1 MGICLASSFIGC
13 QGGPKGPDFNP
24 KQSAKDAIEQYD
36 KDGDGALSESEIEA
50 CPGLLSAAPRVDV
63 DKDGSITA
71 DEIARRIK
79 YYKSAPVRVVSGSI
93 RVLKKGKP
101 LEGATVTFEPETFLG
116 EDFQP
121 CSGVTDDLGDT
132 FISRE
137 NAEFPGIYLGFYRVR
152 VSKIVKGKETI
163 AKAYNTESTIGF
175 ESAADLPM
183 VSNVPTFNVK

>member
-1 MGICLASSFIGC
+1 MV
-13 QGGPKGPDFNP
+13 QRDP
-24 KQSAKDAIEQYD
+24 
-36 KDGDGALSESEIEA
+36 
-50 CPGLLSAAPRVDV
+50 